1 MTDQE
6 LKDLIGSLAKDTKD
20 LKETQKRTTENIN
33 KVTKKLS
40 KEVDKVSKE
49 VDKVSRDLSKEV
61 DKVSKEIDK
70 VNKEMNSKLYNLN
83 LNLDGIGKNLS
94 KDVDKVSKEIDKVN
108 KEMNSKLYNLNL
120 NLDGIGKNNG
130 AVAEE
135 FFFNGLNNKM
145 EIGKLKFETIDRN
158 IYRRTKRIEDEFDV
172 VMTNTDSITIFEI
185 KYKYHPKDVEKVIK
199 KIINYKLLFPV
210 YKDYKFYGGIAGLSV
225 PKDTVKE
232 AIKYGFFVLTQSGNN
247 LKVLNDNV
255 FQVNP

>member
-1 MTDQE
+1 
-6 LKDLIGSLAKDTKD
+6 L
-20 LKETQKRTTENIN
+20 NI
-33 KVTKKLS
+33 
-40 KEVDKVSKE
+40 
-49 VDKVSRDLSKEV
+49 
-61 DKVSKEIDK
+61 
-70 VNKEMNSKLYNLN
+70 
-83 LNLDGIGKNLS
+83 
-94 KDVDKVSKEIDKVN
+94 
-108 KEMNSKLYNLNL
+108 

-135 FFFNGLNNKM
+135 FFFNGLNDKM

-172 VMTNTDSITIFEI
+172 VMTNTDSITILEI

-199 KIINYKLLFPV
+199 KIKNYKLLFPL

-255 FQVNP
+255 FQVSP

>member
-20 LKETQKRTTENIN
+20 LKGTQRKTSEYIN
-33 KVTKKLS
+33 KVTRN
-40 KEVDKVSKE
+40 VDKVTNELSMK
-49 VDKVSRDLSKEV
+49 VDKVTRELSM
-61 DKVSKEIDK
+61 EIDK
-70 VNKEMNSKLYNLN
+70 VNKDMN
-83 LNLDGIGKNLS
+83 
-94 KDVDKVSKEIDKVN
+94 E
-108 KEMNSKLYNLNL
+108 KLYNLNL

-135 FFFNGLNNKM
+135 FFFNGLKDKM

-158 IYRRTKRIEDEFDV
+158 IYRRTKRFEEEFDV
-172 VMTNTDSITIFEI
+172 VMTNTDSITILEI

-199 KIINYKLLFPV
+199 KITNYKLLFPV

-225 PKDTVKE
+225 PKDTVEE

-255 FQVNP
+255 FQVNS

>member
-6 LKDLIGSLAKDTKD
+6 LKDLIGSLAIDTKD
-20 LKETQKRTTENIN
+20 LKETQKRTIENIN
-33 KVTKKLS
+33 RVSKELG
-40 KEVDKVSKE
+40 KEVDKVSNNIDKVSRE
-49 VDKVSRDLSKEV
+49 VDKVSNNI
-61 DKVSKEIDK
+61 DKVSREVDK
-70 VNKEMNSKLYNLN
+70 VNKEMNTKLY
-83 LNLDGIGKNLS
+83 K
-94 KDVDKVSKEIDKVN
+94 
-108 KEMNSKLYNLNL
+108 LNL

-135 FFFNGLNNKM
+135 FFFNGLNDKM

-172 VMTNTDSITIFEI
+172 VMTNTDSITILEI

-225 PKDTVKE
+225 PKDTVEE
-232 AIKYGFFVLTQSGNN
+232 AIKYGFFVLTQSGDN

>member
-6 LKDLIGSLAKDTKD
+6 LKYLIGSLAKDTKD
-20 LKETQKRTTENIN
+20 LKKTQKRTTENIN
-33 KVTKKLS
+33 IVS
-40 KEVDKVSKE
+40 KNVDKVIKE
-49 VDKVSRDLSKEV
+49 LSKEV

-70 VNKEMNSKLYNLN
+70 VNKEMNTKFYKLN
-83 LNLDGIGKNLS
+83 I
-94 KDVDKVSKEIDKVN
+94 
-108 KEMNSKLYNLNL
+108 

-135 FFFNGLNNKM
+135 FFFNGLTDKM

-172 VMTNTDSITIFEI
+172 VMTNTDSITILEI
-185 KYKYHPKDVEKVIK
+185 KYKYHPKDVEKVLK
-199 KIINYKLLFPV
+199 KITSYKQLFPV
-210 YKDYKFYGGIAGLSV
+210 YKNYKFYGGIAGLSV
-225 PKDTVKE
+225 PKDTVDE

-255 FQVNP
+255 FHINL